1 MRWRFKTWP
10 VEHYSTVTI
19 ELCEKDSGTELKLT
33 QTGVPEAEY
42 ERTKQGWNNYYWEA
56 IKQTFGF
63 GARLF

>member
-10 VEHYSTVTI
+10 TEHYSTVTI
-19 ELCEKDSGTELKLT
+19 DLNEKEDSTDVQLT
-33 QTGVPEAEY
+33 QTGVPEAEV
-42 ERTKQGWNNYYWEA
+42 ERTIQGWKLHYWES